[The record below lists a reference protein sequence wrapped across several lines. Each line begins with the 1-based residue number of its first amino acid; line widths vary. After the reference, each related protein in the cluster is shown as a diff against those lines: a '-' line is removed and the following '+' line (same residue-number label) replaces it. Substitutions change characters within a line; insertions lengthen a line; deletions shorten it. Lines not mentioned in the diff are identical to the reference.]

1 MPLLGPVL
9 DKIIDTAILE
19 DLGWGDVTT
28 EILVPP
34 DLQAHGSF
42 LMKSEGVLAGM
53 DVVRTVFLRVD
64 PSLVFTALRQDG
76 EAVKKGDVIATVKG
90 NARGIL
96 MAERT
101 ALNFLQRLS
110 GTATLTARF
119 LEAVSGFK
127 AKVSETRK
135 TTPGLRYLEKYAV
148 RAGGGV
154 NHRYHLGDGILIK
167 DNHLAALR
175 LAGVSLPEVIKKA
188 KARAPHTLKVEVEVT
203 SVDDAVTAAAAGAD
217 IILLDNMSLDQMRK
231 AVQAVGGKAMLEASG
246 GITLDNARKIAETG
260 VDIMSVGAL
269 THSAKA
275 LDISLELQ
283 YE

>member
-1 MPLLGPVL
+1 MSLLGPVL

-34 DLQAHGSF
+34 GLQAHGFF
-42 LMKSEGVLAGM
+42 LMKSDGVLAGM
-53 DVVRTVFLRVD
+53 DVVRAVFLRVD
-64 PSLVFTALRQDG
+64 PSLVFTASLQDG

-90 NARGIL
+90 NAAGIL

-127 AKVSETRK
+127 TRVSETRK

-154 NHRYHLGDGILIK
+154 NHRHHLGDGILIK

-175 LAGVSLPEVIKKA
+175 LAGVALPEVIKKA
-188 KARAPHTLKVEVEVT
+188 KSRAPHTLKVEVEVS
-203 SVDDAVTAAAAGAD
+203 SVEDAVTAAVAGAD
-217 IILLDNMSLDQMRK
+217 IILLDNMTLDQMRK
-231 AVQAVGGKAMLEASG
+231 AVQAVAGRAMLEASG